1 MDEIVGHMQEGIE
14 LHPAEEIV
22 DRGNNMVDG
31 LLQSLRKPRRIA
43 CNCICIHN
51 TFQNFQIFPYPSQNT
66 RREPL

>member
-51 TFQNFQIFPYPSQNT
+51 TFQNF
-66 RREPL
+66 